1 MNKKKVSLLDLFLV
15 FAKIGGLTIG
25 GGLAM
30 IAVIEREL
38 VQRKKWITN
47 EELLDMIAVAESTP
61 GVIAVNSATFVGYKL
76 RGFLGSLLATI
87 AVVLPSFIVIS
98 LIALV
103 FEWFLNFK
111 IVEWAFKGANAAVAI
126 LILNAALKL
135 FKKCEKTPYVY
146 ICLTLSI
153 ILGLLFMVFKV
164 STIYIIILGL
174 VVGIVYY
181 TIIDQKNKR
190 LDKKKKEEEL
200 KNKESDL

>member
-1 MNKKKVSLLDLFLV
+1 MKDNKVSLLDLFGV

-38 VQRKKWITN
+38 VQKRKWITE

-61 GVIAVNSATFVGYKL
+61 GVIAVNSATFIGYKL

-87 AVVLPSFIVIS
+87 GVVTPSFVIIS

-103 FEWFLNFK
+103 FEWFLGFEL
-111 IVEWAFKGANAAVAI
+111 VTWAFKGANAAVAI
-126 LILNAALKL
+126 LILNAGLKL
-135 FKKCEKTPYVY
+135 LKKCEKSAYTY
-146 ICLTLSI
+146 LMLALSI
-153 ILGLLFMVFKV
+153 ILGLLFIIFNV
-164 STIYIIILGL
+164 STIIIIIIGL

-181 TIIDQKNKR
+181 AILDNK
-190 LDKKKKEEEL
+190 LKKKEQF
-200 KNKESDL
+200 KNSQKDGDE

>member
-1 MNKKKVSLLDLFLV
+1 MKDIKVSLLDLFGV

-38 VQRKKWITN
+38 VQKRKWITE

-61 GVIAVNSATFVGYKL
+61 GVIAVNSATFIGYKL

-87 AVVLPSFIVIS
+87 GVVTPSFVLIS

-103 FEWFLNFK
+103 FEWFLGFEL
-111 IVEWAFKGANAAVAI
+111 VTWAFKGANAAVAI
-126 LILNAALKL
+126 LILNAGLKL
-135 FKKCEKTPYVY
+135 LKKCEKSAYTY
-146 ICLTLSI
+146 LMLALSI
-153 ILGLLFMVFKV
+153 ILGLLFIIFNV
-164 STIYIIILGL
+164 STIIIIIIGL

-181 TIIDQKNKR
+181 AILDNK
-190 LDKKKKEEEL
+190 LKKKEQL
-200 KNKESDL
+200 KNSQKDGDE

>member
-1 MNKKKVSLLDLFLV
+1 MNKNKVSLLDLFGI

-38 VQRKKWITN
+38 VQRKKWITD

-76 RGFLGSLLATI
+76 RGFLGALVATLG
-87 AVVLPSFIVIS
+87 VVLPSFIVIS

-103 FEWFLNFK
+103 FEWFLGFE
-111 IVEWAFKGANAAVAI
+111 IVQFAFKGANAAVAI

-135 FKKCEKTPYVY
+135 FKKCEKRAYTY
-146 ICLTLSI
+146 ICLALSI
-153 ILGLLFMVFKV
+153 ALGLIFMIFNV
-164 STIYIIILGL
+164 STIFIIMIGL
-174 VVGIVYY
+174 VIGVVFYSIL
-181 TIIDQKNKR
+181 DNKNKK
-190 LDKKKKEEEL
+190 LEEKAKKE
-200 KNKESDL
+200 NKDGDQ

>member
-1 MNKKKVSLLDLFLV
+1 MKDNKVSLLDLFGV

-38 VQRKKWITN
+38 VQKRKWITE

-61 GVIAVNSATFVGYKL
+61 GVIAVNSATFIGYKL

-87 AVVLPSFIVIS
+87 GVVAPSFVIIS

-103 FEWFLNFK
+103 FEWFLGFEL
-111 IVEWAFKGANAAVAI
+111 VTWAFKGANAAVAI
-126 LILNAALKL
+126 LILNAGLKL
-135 FKKCEKTPYVY
+135 LKKCEKSAYTY
-146 ICLTLSI
+146 LMLALSI
-153 ILGLLFMVFKV
+153 ILGLLFIIFNV
-164 STIYIIILGL
+164 STIIIIIIGL

-181 TIIDQKNKR
+181 AILDNK
-190 LDKKKKEEEL
+190 LKKKEQL
-200 KNKESDL
+200 KNSQKDGDE